1 MLFTILPPGPVTTP
15 KDGREAFEHDNM
27 KLAVAFNEQRKKGDL
42 LFVVMSETNHHQ
54 LALVKEL
61 LIAADGS
68 LLADV
73 WPRTGT
79 DLEILKDFTALMP
92 TLLMAGPQ
100 EGRLKAVL
108 VKNLIP
114 SNKPALEVLQ

>member
-1 MLFTILPPGPVTTP
+1 MLFTILPPGPVTKP
-15 KDGREAFEHDNM
+15 NDGRDDFEHDNVQ
-27 KLAVAFNEQRKKGDL
+27 LAVAFNEQRKKGDL
-42 LFVVMSETNHHQ
+42 LFVVMSETNHHP

-61 LIAADGS
+61 LIGPDGS

-79 DLEILKDFTALMP
+79 DLEVLKDFTALMP
-92 TLLMAGPQ
+92 TLLMAGPHD
-100 EGRLKAVL
+100 GRLKAVR

-114 SNKPALEVLQ
+114 SNKPALEVQQ